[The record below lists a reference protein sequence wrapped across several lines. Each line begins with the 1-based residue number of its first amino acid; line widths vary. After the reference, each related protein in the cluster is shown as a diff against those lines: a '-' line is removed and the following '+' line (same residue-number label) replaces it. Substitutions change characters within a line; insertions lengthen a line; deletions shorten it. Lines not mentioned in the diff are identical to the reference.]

1 MDAELRKNSKRM
13 PAAAEQPT
21 PSENLS
27 QVTWTAACIV
37 FDCDGRR
44 SLDTF
49 LECLCMVDNCSFYD
63 CCCSYVVRLFSRNR
77 R

>member
-27 QVTWTAACIV
+27 QVTRTAACNV

-44 SLDTF
+44 ALDTVQ
-49 LECLCMVDNCSFYD
+49 ECLSTVDNC
-63 CCCSYVVRLFSRNR
+63 
-77 R
+77 

>member
-27 QVTWTAACIV
+27 QVP
-37 FDCDGRR
+37 
-44 SLDTF
+44 
-49 LECLCMVDNCSFYD
+49 
-63 CCCSYVVRLFSRNR
+63 
-77 R
+77 